1 VSGGTGGR
9 SADERVLG
17 LCLAELDRRERTVA
31 QMRRRLERAGTAPEA
46 IEAAVSWLVER
57 GYLDDAGYAVRFAED
72 RRHLDGWGTARIRRR
87 LGELGVEPEAIE
99 AAVGERG
106 VGEELEAALAVLDA
120 RLGGAAGD
128 DRDRRRGLG
137 LLVRRGYELELAE
150 RAVGL
155 HFGRG
160 ADTDGY

>member
-1 VSGGTGGR
+1 
-9 SADERVLG
+9 
-17 LCLAELDRRERTVA
+17 
-31 QMRRRLERAGTAPEA
+31 
-46 IEAAVSWLVER
+46 R

-72 RRHLDGWGTARIRRR
+72 RRHLDGWGSERIRRR

-99 AAVGERG
+99 AAVGKRG

-120 RLGGAAGD
+120 RLGGVAGD

-155 HFGRG
+155 RFGGGVG
-160 ADTDGY
+160 ADGY